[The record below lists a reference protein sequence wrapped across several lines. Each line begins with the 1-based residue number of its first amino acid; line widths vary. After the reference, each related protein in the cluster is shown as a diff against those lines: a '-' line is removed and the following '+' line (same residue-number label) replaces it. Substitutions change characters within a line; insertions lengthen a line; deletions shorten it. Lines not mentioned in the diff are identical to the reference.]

1 MSVIENV
8 LAAVRVDVTAP
19 PPSVAVDVA
28 VIVQTVAEV

>member
-1 MSVIENV
+1 MENV

-19 PPSVAVDVA
+19 PPFVAVEVA